1 MKNKKIKIIVAIFIV
16 LLIIVLCF
24 SMEVYAA
31 YLLGAT
37 DVSYMKP
44 DGTTVSVKEAL
55 DEVYTK
61 EKVNQSTKEIGDE
74 VTVGGEKFYVLEWL
88 SDSNVATLISKYEL
102 NSDGTS
108 QSLTGVNCVFSS
120 INAWS
125 SSFKNSPFNLND
137 FEGYKDTDAIGKAK
151 SYGKSKGAIS
161 SRLLLYEEANTLR
174 TQMDSNS
181 KIKNMYIIPEKSYWL
196 ASASYTYNLWVVR

>member
-120 INAWS
+120 INYWS

-151 SYGKSKGAIS
+151 SYGKRACREIHKYQIRNYRKAI
-161 SRLLLYEEANTLR
+161 
-174 TQMDSNS
+174 
-181 KIKNMYIIPEKSYWL
+181 
-196 ASASYTYNLWVVR
+196 

>member
-55 DEVYTK
+55 DELYTK

-102 NSDGTS
+102 NSDGTA

-120 INAWS
+120 INYWS

>member
-120 INAWS
+120 INYWS